1 MEPGIHF
8 AASTCVILAVVCF
21 TAGAFISRQPRQLP
35 IRNCHGTAA
44 EHLRFTVLAG
54 TAFSLTGA
62 ALIFRT
68 LL

>member
-8 AASTCVILAVVCF
+8 AASTCVILAVLCF
-21 TAGAFISRQPRQLP
+21 TTGAFLSRQPRQLP
-35 IRNCHGTAA
+35 IRNGQGTAA
-44 EHLRFTVLAG
+44 DHLRFTVLAG

-62 ALIFRT
+62 ALIIRT

>member
-35 IRNCHGTAA
+35 LGNGHGTAA

-54 TAFSLTGA
+54 MAFTLTGA